1 MHLRII
7 WILIFSIIFIS
18 CDKNT
23 EPEGKTAAQLLA
35 EGWQAYQGK
44 DYQLAQ
50 TRFSEA
56 LTKDANL
63 VDAINGLGWTNAKL
77 NKLDSAMSKFLFGL
91 NKDTTNLEMKAGL
104 AFVYNARKN
113 YSSSNELALAILQ
126 SNPTWSFSKD
136 ASINFKDVQLLV
148 AKNFFAIANYTQS
161 LAYVKLLNPK
171 FNEDVSTVA
180 GQTALAKE
188 IEILSAS
195 V

>member
-7 WILIFSIIFIS
+7 WIIIFSIIFIS

-23 EPEGKTAAQLLA
+23 EPEEKTAVKLLA

-63 VDAINGLGWTNAKL
+63 VDAINGLGWTNIKL
-77 NKLDSAMSKFLFGL
+77 NRLDSAVSKFLFGL
-91 NKDTTNLEMKAGL
+91 SKDTTNLEMKAGL
-104 AFVYNARKN
+104 AFVYNAQKN
-113 YSSSNELALAILQ
+113 YSSSNELSLALLQ
-126 SNPTWSFSKD
+126 LNPTWSFSKD
-136 ASINFKDVQLLV
+136 TSINYKDIQLLA
-148 AKNFFAIANYTQS
+148 AKNFFALANYSSS
-161 LAYVKLLNPK
+161 LAYVKLLNPQ

-180 GQTALAKE
+180 GQTALGKE

>member
-1 MHLRII
+1 MYLKISFVV
-7 WILIFSIIFIS
+7 IFALLFIT

-23 EPEGKTAAQLLA
+23 EPKEKTAAQLLA

-44 DYQLAQ
+44 NYQLAQ

-77 NKLDSAMSKFLFGL
+77 NKIDTAISFFDSGLDIDPS
-91 NKDTTNLEMKAGL
+91 NLELMAGL
-104 AFVYNARKN
+104 AFVYNAKKK
-113 YSSSNELALAILQ
+113 YQSSNELANSILQ
-126 SNPTWSFSKD
+126 VNQNWSFSKD
-136 ASINFKDVQLLV
+136 PSVNYQDIHLLL
-148 AKNFFAIANYTQS
+148 ARNYFAIAE
-161 LAYVKLLNPK
+161 YVLSYEHVKILNPQ
-171 FNEDVSTVA
+171 FNEDVETVA

-195 V
+195 I